1 MLANGF
7 SAITVWDDYATLQT
21 NAERR
26 RRIDHKSWASDEQM
40 DSFLDLL
47 SIRDGLDPSHPT
59 GKRLNNLV
67 TNRAKKYRRRNQ
79 LLCEYC
85 VSCCRSHVKC
95 AKLDS
100 LCNGETFS
108 QVRHRVTEVEWS
120 TFQELAEGDDYA
132 TIAARQH
139 LTVSALKSRIS
150 RCRYRLGRGGSGG
163 PA

>member
-1 MLANGF
+1 MLANCF
-7 SAITVWDDYATLQT
+7 SAPTAWDDYATLQT

-47 SIRDGLDPSHPT
+47 SIRDGHESTRPT

-85 VSCCRSHVKC
+85 ASCCRSHLEC
-95 AKLDS
+95 AKLDG
-100 LCNGETFS
+100 LCNGETIS
-108 QVRHRVTEVEWS
+108 QVRHRVTAVEWS
-120 TFQELAEGDDYA
+120 IFQELAEGDDYA

-150 RCRYRLGRGGSGG
+150 RCRCRLGLSKS
-163 PA
+163 A